1 MTERRSLIGPVI
13 ILLAFTAAVLA
24 YDGWVSPGSSP
35 VAWFH
40 AQVPDA
46 ARAQFMAKIV
56 EFSNTGLFST
66 KIRPLFAD
74 GKHFFA
80 ELDRRD
86 VMIEIMNP
94 VYPPS
99 DFQIWFY
106 ESGVRPA
113 DRAEIAQLAQRL
125 RSELGDVTGSPS
137 SNVRE
142 LGRAQY

>member
-13 ILLAFTAAVLA
+13 ILLAFAAAVLA
-24 YDGWVSPGSSP
+24 YDGGGFLGSSP

-40 AQVPDA
+40 ARVPDA
-46 ARAQFMAKIV
+46 ARAQFVAKIV

-66 KIRPLFAD
+66 KIHPLFAD
-74 GKHFFA
+74 GKHFSA

-94 VYPPS
+94 AYPPS
-99 DFQIWFY
+99 DFRIWVY

-125 RSELGDVTGSPS
+125 RSELSDVTGVTIEQRP
-137 SNVRE
+137 
-142 LGRAQY
+142 